1 MEDSKKI
8 TKHYSLEYQQIY
20 SDINYYPIISLLALL
35 FLILYFIAIY
45 KGYN

>member
-1 MEDSKKI
+1 MEQKI
-8 TKHYSLEYQQIY
+8 KNHYTMEYQEIY
-20 SDINYYPIISLLALL
+20 HDIDYSPIIVLLALL